1 MKLQQYI
8 DQNGGYLI
16 YTTEDN
22 SWRMLIQDFNDTNRH
37 IVEVPFTKFLKSSK
51 FMNALD
57 VDVTEVDLHEKAWA
71 SLTYLYNRKH
81 HLDIGKGLIKKL
93 PTYLANTKDDRRT
106 AMVVEVGNK
115 YALVEMFDEIGKVVT
130 YDDLNTLCVI
140 ATFGYFTKH
149 LDKDSIAITKLND
162 TLKQYENGQLKLRD
176 HMKEPQNQILIDSF
190 IDRLK
195 ADVTENKHSHLDDFT
210 HWVNS
215 TVLEGEKLTF
225 NLWNELCF
233 KFQTSKSV
241 TN

>member
-22 SWRMLIQDFNDTNRH
+22 SWAMLIQDFNDSNRH
-37 IVEVPFTKFLKSSK
+37 IVEVPFMEFLTRSK
-51 FMNALD
+51 FMNALG

-81 HLDIGKGLIKKL
+81 HIDIGQGLIKEL

-106 AMVVEVGNK
+106 AMVVEVDNK
-115 YALVEMFDEIGKVVT
+115 YAIVELFDEIGKVVT
-130 YDDLNTLCVI
+130 YDDFNTLCVI
-140 ATFGYFTKH
+140 ATFGYYTKH
-149 LDKDSIAITKLND
+149 LDKDSIAIAKLND
-162 TLKQYENGQLKLRD
+162 TLNQYENGQLKLRD
-176 HMKEPQNQILIDSF
+176 HMKKPQNHVPVESF

-195 ADVTENKHSHLDDFT
+195 TDVTETKHCHLIEFV
-210 HWVNS
+210 HWINS
-215 TVLEGEKLTF
+215 TVLKGEELPF

-233 KFQTSKSV
+233 KFQTSKTV
-241 TN
+241 MN